1 MNVWIEMKGN
11 VTRLRLRY
19 EGQRYCLSLGKV
31 PDSKVLKA
39 VYEKL
44 VVETKNAIEL
54 DLLMGQFDKTL
65 SKYRRSKP
73 GIKFSKITAVE
84 LFEEYAAFII
94 DKKKLAPGSIGR
106 YKAIASKL
114 GECLKEK
121 PAHQVTD
128 AIAKS
133 AVVLMG
139 ECLAKQTVK
148 TYLFLIRACWNWAA
162 QGKYNFA
169 DSNPWGDSLDLSK
182 DRSLEAERVKFFT
195 TAELQ
200 TIIGAFSSHPKYC
213 FYSNFLLFL
222 AQTACRF
229 GEGASLR
236 WKHLGVNYSTAFICS
251 SISRG
256 YQNPKGTKTGKS
268 RTVQLSPTLQSMFRD
283 LYKRINPQQN
293 DLVFPSPKKGGSLN
307 DHYFSQMVWK
317 KVLDSCNIDYKSPY
331 CVRHTA
337 ISHALDRGVSP
348 IALAE
353 QTGHSVQVLLKI
365 YAHAVRN
372 ECLFDDFGGQ

>member
-19 EGQRYCLSLGKV
+19 EGKRYCLSLGKV

-39 VYEKL
+39 VYDK
-44 VVETKNAIEL
+44 VVVNTKNTIEL

-65 SKYRRSKP
+65 SKYRLSKP
-73 GIKFSKITAVE
+73 GIKPSKITAVE
-84 LFEEYAAFII
+84 LFEEYTAFIT
-94 DKKKLAPGSIGR
+94 DKKKLSPGSIDR

-114 GECLKEK
+114 QECLKDK

-133 AVVLMG
+133 TVVLMG
-139 ECLAKQTVK
+139 ESLKRQTVK
-148 TYLFLIRACWNWAA
+148 TYLFPIRACWNWAA
-162 QGKYNFA
+162 QRKYNLA
-169 DSNPWGDSLDLSK
+169 DSNPWGDSLGLSK
-182 DRSLEAERVKFFT
+182 DRSLEAEKVKFFT
-195 TAELQ
+195 IAELE
-200 TIIGAFSSHPKYC
+200 TIIGAFGGHPWYC
-213 FYSNFLLFL
+213 FYSDFLLFL

-236 WKHLGVNYSTAFICS
+236 WKHLGVNYSTVFICS

-268 RTVQLSPTLQSMFRD
+268 RTVQLSPTLQSMLQDR
-283 LYKRINPQQN
+283 YKRTSPQKN
-293 DLVFPSPKKGGSLN
+293 DLVFPSPRKRGSLN
-307 DHYFSQMVWK
+307 DHYFSQKVWK
-317 KVLDSCNIDYKSPY
+317 KVLASANVDYKSPY

-353 QTGHSVQVLLKI
+353 QTGHSVKVLLEI

-372 ECLFDDFGGQ
+372 ECLFDDFGG